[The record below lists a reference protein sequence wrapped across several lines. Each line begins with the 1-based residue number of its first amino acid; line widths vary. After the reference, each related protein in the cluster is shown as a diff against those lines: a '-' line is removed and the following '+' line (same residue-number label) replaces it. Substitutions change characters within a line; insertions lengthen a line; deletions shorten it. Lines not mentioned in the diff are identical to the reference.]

1 MFLILNISLIAL
13 AAILGIFVPHIASKI
28 VASTPGTW
36 ADILMNSPPLE
47 GCAQRA
53 RGGLA
58 TYPLCMAFAT
68 AITILISPA
77 NPILITAAVF
87 LFALATAI
95 DLRARL
101 IPDTLTF
108 PLIILGALLAPN
120 LPWINGGIT
129 EGAIAALIGYIL
141 ASLMGVVYYKKSPTA
156 IGGGDIK
163 LIAVGGMFLGIT
175 GLSVALVVSAI
186 SAYIISVIPAKAGI
200 SNCNKSLPGLTGQS
214 RQNKFIPFAPFFTIG
229 MLSYIIYWNVCI
241 SGINLP

>member
-1 MFLILNISLIAL
+1 
-13 AAILGIFVPHIASKI
+13 
-28 VASTPGTW
+28 
-36 ADILMNSPPLE
+36 
-47 GCAQRA
+47 
-53 RGGLA
+53 
-58 TYPLCMAFAT
+58 MAFAT